1 MDARER
7 RRRVVTL
14 CQHFMRNLAFF
25 RTARKFPSGWSTL
38 PLVAS
43 ADFWR
48 TTSNNFLDTC
58 VLEWCKLLG
67 DEKAEHGWEKIVS
80 DKKKFKADLL
90 TDLKVTEAEF
100 EEFRKKMRTLRDKF
114 IAHLDSD
121 ETMYIPLL
129 DLAKASV
136 EFYHG
141 YIVTNEAKPGDLS
154 GLADTA
160 GKLQTG
166 YEERELIAQS
176 VYQQF
181 FPKSD

>member
-7 RRRVVTL
+7 KRRVVIL
-14 CQHFMRNLAFF
+14 CRNFMRNLAFF
-25 RTARKFPSGWSTL
+25 RSARKFPAGWSTPPLL
-38 PLVAS
+38 PS

-58 VLEWCKLLG
+58 VLERCKLLG
-67 DEKAEHGWEKIVS
+67 DAKAEHGWENIVS
-80 DKKKFKADLL
+80 DKKKFQTELL
-90 TDLKVTEAEF
+90 ASLKVTEAEF
-100 EEFRKKMRTLRDKF
+100 EEFRQKMRALRDKF

-141 YIVTNEAKPGDLS
+141 YLITHEVKLGELS
-154 GLADTA
+154 DTA
-160 GKLQTG
+160 EKLEAG
-166 YEERELIAQS
+166 YKKCESMAQD
-176 VYQQF
+176 VFQQF
-181 FPKSD
+181 FAKSA